1 MPDMSM
7 LNQVLN
13 NLSHV
18 GIGLV
23 IFILAYVSN
32 MSFSLYY
39 NIKVLGERFDYH
51 KLINSG
57 LKLISFCIGVACLTT
72 VITALPLFADFVGY
86 TIPEEYTDVFSAVV
100 IIAVPLYSS
109 CKYAFEAFG
118 KMKSILTKE
127 GIEIPLP
134 TNSKEVENKDEKV
147 KEEIKEE
154 VKDI

>member
-1 MPDMSM
+1 MPDISM
-7 LNQVLN
+7 LNQVLE

-18 GIGLV
+18 GIGLI

-86 TIPEEYTDVFSAVV
+86 TIPEEYTEVFSAVV

-127 GIEIPLP
+127 GIKIPLP

>member
-39 NIKVLGERFDYH
+39 NIKMLGEAFDYH

-57 LKLISFCIGVACLTT
+57 LKLVSFCIGVACLTT

-86 TIPEEYTDVFSAVV
+86 AIPEEYTDVFSAVV

-127 GIEIPLP
+127 GIKIPLP
-134 TNSKEVENKDEKV
+134 TNSKEVENKDEEV
-147 KEEIKEE
+147 KEE

>member
-39 NIKVLGERFDYH
+39 NIKVLGEAFDYH

-57 LKLISFCIGVACLTT
+57 LKLVSFCIGVACLTT

-86 TIPEEYTDVFSAVV
+86 AIPEEYTDVFSAVV

-127 GIEIPLP
+127 GINIPLP
-134 TNSKEVENKDEKV
+134 TNSKEVEESKDEEV
-147 KEEIKEE
+147 KEE

>member
-1 MPDMSM
+1 MPDTSM
-7 LNQVLN
+7 LNQVLE

-18 GIGLV
+18 GIGLI

-39 NIKVLGERFDYH
+39 NIKILGEPFDYH

>member
-1 MPDMSM
+1 MPDMLM

-39 NIKVLGERFDYH
+39 NIKMLGEAFDYH

-57 LKLISFCIGVACLTT
+57 LKLVSFCIGVACLTT

-86 TIPEEYTDVFSAVV
+86 AIPEEYTDVFSAVV

-127 GIEIPLP
+127 GIKIPLP
-134 TNSKEVENKDEKV
+134 TNSKEVENKDEEV
-147 KEEIKEE
+147 KEE

>member
-1 MPDMSM
+1 MSM

-39 NIKVLGERFDYH
+39 NIKILGEAFDYH

-57 LKLISFCIGVACLTT
+57 LKLVSFCIGVACLTT